1 MKHLVEWFNCISI
14 KKKLQV
20 LLVVCIFL
28 PLVLTDTFILA
39 IMVNAEKRDDR
50 ARMVDTA
57 ESTKYIISSF
67 VESSYNF
74 MSDLKTNINLNLFAN
89 ANFESNLDYY
99 DRYYKINK
107 NTTFANE
114 RANATIYSD
123 SPGVVSGGHFK
134 ALEGAKEKE
143 WYKQFEKSN
152 NENFIYI
159 DYTKVNWT
167 NGRVFAV
174 ISDFNYYDSF
184 LETVSKNIIYLD
196 LNYSEIVS
204 QLDNAK
210 YPFTIYV
217 CYGDQIVFSNDQK
230 GGLST
235 PYFKMTDDIYE
246 KVAYKDNFTVLKKPF
261 NIYVLQGENII
272 WKAIKDNILLILAL
286 LSLNVLLPYIVMVVL
301 NRSFTDR
308 LTFLTKKLDENESNT
323 LSLISNINGT
333 DEISMLM
340 QSYND
345 MATRLNNLIETE
357 YKERLTRQETDIAR
371 QQAELL
377 ALHSQINP
385 HFLFNALESI
395 RMHSVIKKE
404 NETARMVEKLAVMQ
418 RQNVE
423 WGNDY
428 VTISDEV
435 KFVEAYLELQKYR
448 FGNKLMYEIN
458 VNDDCENYLIPK
470 ITLVTFV
477 ENACI
482 HGMEKKTSSCWIF
495 VRIYKDDKYLVME
508 IEDTGNGLPDEV
520 ILEMLDNI
528 NNVNL
533 DMLKGHKGIGIL
545 NAALRLKMY
554 SDNKV
559 EFEIESEPGAGTLV
573 TIKLPVRTGV

>member
-167 NGRVFAV
+167 SGRVFAV

-184 LETVSKNIIYLD
+184 LEMVSKNIIYLD

-230 GGLST
+230 GGIYA
-235 PYFKMTDDIYE
+235 PYFKMTDEIYE

-308 LTFLTKKLDENESNT
+308 LTILTKKLDENESNT
-323 LSLISNINGT
+323 LSLINDINGT

-458 VNDDCENYLIPK
+458 VNDDCENFLIPK

>member
-14 KKKLQV
+14 KKKLQI
-20 LLVVCIFL
+20 LLVICVFI

-39 IMVNAEKRDDR
+39 IMVNAEKKDDH
-50 ARMVDTA
+50 ARMVDAA
-57 ESTKYIISSF
+57 ESTKYIITSF
-67 VESSYNF
+67 VQSSYNF
-74 MSDLKTNINLNLFAN
+74 MSELQTNINVNLFAN
-89 ANFESNLDYY
+89 AQFDSDLDYY

-114 RANATIYSD
+114 RANAIIYSD
-123 SPGVVSGGHFK
+123 SPGIISGGHFRR
-134 ALEGAKEKE
+134 LSTAKEKE
-143 WYKQFEKSN
+143 WYKEFAGSTY
-152 NENFIYI
+152 ENYIYI
-159 DYTKVNWT
+159 DYTQVNWT
-167 NGRVFAV
+167 KGRVFSV
-174 ISDFNYYDSF
+174 ISNFNYYDSF
-184 LETVSKNIIYLD
+184 LETVSENIIYLD

-210 YPFTIYV
+210 YPFTVYV
-217 CYGDQIVFSNDQK
+217 CSKDKIVFSNDQK
-230 GGLST
+230 GGINA
-235 PYFKMTDDIYE
+235 PYFELDDEIL
-246 KVAYKDNFTVLKKPF
+246 KSAAYKDSFNIFRQPF
-261 NIYVLQGENII
+261 DIYVLNGENII
-272 WKAIKDNILLILAL
+272 WKAIRDNILLILAL
-286 LSLNVLLPYIVMVVL
+286 LSLNVLLPFIVMVVL
-301 NRSFTDR
+301 NKSFTDR
-308 LTFLTKKLDENESNT
+308 LEILTKKLDENESNT
-323 LSLISNINGT
+323 LSVIKDINGT

-345 MATRLNNLIETE
+345 MAIRINNLIETE
-357 YKERLTRQETDIAR
+357 YKERLIRQETDIAR

-423 WGNDY
+423 WGNDF
-428 VTISDEV
+428 VTINDEV

-458 VNDDCENYLIPK
+458 VNEDCEKILVPK

-495 VRIYKDDKYLVME
+495 VRIYKENDLVVME

-520 ILEMLDNI
+520 ILEMLDNVK
-528 NNVNL
+528 NVNL

-545 NAALRLKMY
+545 NAALRLKMF
-554 SDNKV
+554 SDDKV
-559 EFEIESEPGAGTLV
+559 SFEIESEPGAGTLV
-573 TIKLPVRTGV
+573 TIKLPIKTGV

>member
-39 IMVNAEKRDDR
+39 IMVNAEKRDDH

-167 NGRVFAV
+167 SGRVFAV

-230 GGLST
+230 GGIYA
-235 PYFKMTDDIYE
+235 PYFKMTDEIYE

-308 LTFLTKKLDENESNT
+308 LTILTKKLDENESNT
-323 LSLISNINGT
+323 LSLINDINGT

-428 VTISDEV
+428 VTVSDEV

-458 VNDDCENYLIPK
+458 VNDDCENFLIPK

>member
-39 IMVNAEKRDDR
+39 IMVNAEKRDDH

-167 NGRVFAV
+167 SGRVFAV

-230 GGLST
+230 GGIYA
-235 PYFKMTDDIYE
+235 PYFKMTDEIYE

-308 LTFLTKKLDENESNT
+308 LTILTKKLDENESNT
-323 LSLISNINGT
+323 LSLINDINGT

-458 VNDDCENYLIPK
+458 VNEDCENFLIPK

>member
-167 NGRVFAV
+167 SGRVFAV

-230 GGLST
+230 GGIYA
-235 PYFKMTDDIYE
+235 PYFKMTDEIYE

-308 LTFLTKKLDENESNT
+308 LTILTKKLDENESNT
-323 LSLISNINGT
+323 LSLINDINGT

-458 VNDDCENYLIPK
+458 VNDDCENFLIPK

>member
-1 MKHLVEWFNCISI
+1 MRHLVEWFNCISI

-152 NENFIYI
+152 NESFIYI
-159 DYTKVNWT
+159 DYTKINWT
-167 NGRVFAV
+167 SGRVFAV

-184 LETVSKNIIYLD
+184 LETVSENIIYLD
-196 LNYSEIVS
+196 LNYTEIVS

-230 GGLST
+230 GGLYA
-235 PYFKMTDDIYE
+235 PYFKMTDEIYE

-272 WKAIKDNILLILAL
+272 WKAIKDNILLILTL
-286 LSLNVLLPYIVMVVL
+286 LSFNVLLPYIVMVVL

-308 LTFLTKKLDENESNT
+308 LTILTKKLDENESNT
-323 LSLISNINGT
+323 LSLINDINGT

-458 VNDDCENYLIPK
+458 VNDDCENFLIPK

-559 EFEIESEPGAGTLV
+559 KFEIESEPGAGTLV

>member
-167 NGRVFAV
+167 SGRVFAV

-230 GGLST
+230 GGIYA
-235 PYFKMTDDIYE
+235 PYFKMTDEIYE

-308 LTFLTKKLDENESNT
+308 LTILTKKLDENESNT
-323 LSLISNINGT
+323 LSLINDINGT

-428 VTISDEV
+428 VTVSDEV

-458 VNDDCENYLIPK
+458 VNDDCENFLIPK

>member
-107 NTTFANE
+107 NTTFASE

-159 DYTKVNWT
+159 DYTKVNWMS
-167 NGRVFAV
+167 GRVFAI

-184 LETVSKNIIYLD
+184 LETVSENIIYLD

-230 GGLST
+230 GGIYA
-235 PYFKMTDDIYE
+235 PYFKMTDELYD

-301 NRSFTDR
+301 NKSFTDR
-308 LTFLTKKLDENESNT
+308 LTILTKKLDENESNT
-323 LSLISNINGT
+323 LSMISNINGT

-458 VNDDCENYLIPK
+458 VNEDCENFLIPK

-495 VRIYKDDKYLVME
+495 VRIYKDDGSLVME
-508 IEDTGNGLPDEV
+508 VEDTGNGLPDEV
-520 ILEMLDNI
+520 ILEMIDNI

-545 NAALRLKMY
+545 NAALRLKMF

-559 EFEIESEPGAGTLV
+559 KFEIESEPGAGTLV
-573 TIKLPVRTGV
+573 TIKIPTRTGV